1 MVLKVLRALTM
12 LHGRSESK
20 IKGKFYKPLIP
31 SVLGHIFTTSFGCDE
46 TTTLGGVYGG
56 QKIDGESLYYYNSHM
71 IFRRCMKL
79 INNKQNIYEK
89 HSSTEGVNI
98 KVDSIAV
105 VSAMLSPLIHILKV
119 SRFAFLR
126 ET

>member
-1 MVLKVLRALTM
+1 
-12 LHGRSESK
+12 
-20 IKGKFYKPLIP
+20 
-31 SVLGHIFTTSFGCDE
+31 
-46 TTTLGGVYGG
+46 
-56 QKIDGESLYYYNSHM
+56 
-71 IFRRCMKL
+71 MKL

-105 VSAMLSPLIHILKV
+105 VSAMLSTLIHILKV

>member
-1 MVLKVLRALTM
+1 M
-12 LHGRSESK
+12 
-20 IKGKFYKPLIP
+20 
-31 SVLGHIFTTSFGCDE
+31 
-46 TTTLGGVYGG
+46 YGG
-56 QKIDGESLYYYNSHM
+56 QKIDGESLYYYNSHTS
-71 IFRRCMKL
+71 FRRCMKL